1 MKDLET
7 IAFAQKEL
15 DTPFAWG
22 TNDCNTLVLKYLDEV
37 WGNDVLSM
45 IYGKY
50 KTKIGA
56 VKFNKKQKYTF
67 TDGIVEELGAI
78 RLPPKLARTGDILI
92 VHTKGFEMGHICLG
106 TKILS
111 VIEDCKTSI
120 TRIDGFDFFN
130 WALRIN

>member
-15 DTPFAWG
+15 NTPFAWG

-37 WGNDVLSM
+37 WGNNVLGM

-92 VHTKGFEMGHICLG
+92 VHSKGFEMGHICLG
-106 TKILS
+106 SQIVSVLEGSCTTTLKI
-111 VIEDCKTSI
+111 VDFAI
-120 TRIDGFDFFN
+120 FD
-130 WALRIN
+130 WALRIE

>member
-7 IAFAQKEL
+7 IAFVQKEL

-37 WGNDVLSM
+37 WGKDVLSM

-50 KTKIGA
+50 KTKTGA
-56 VKFNKKQKYTF
+56 IKFNAKQKYTF
-67 TDGIVEELGAI
+67 TDGIIEELDAV

-92 VHTKGFEMGHICLG
+92 VHSKGYEMGHICTG
-106 TKILS
+106 TSVLS
-111 VIEDCKTSI
+111 VPEEGKTSMI
-120 TRIDGFDFFN
+120 KIIDFSFYN

>member
-7 IAFAQKEL
+7 IAFVQKEL

-37 WGNDVLSM
+37 WGKDVLSM

-50 KTKIGA
+50 KTKTGA
-56 VKFNKKQKYTF
+56 IKFNAKQKYTF
-67 TDGIVEELGAI
+67 TDGIIEELDAV
-78 RLPPKLARTGDILI
+78 RLPPKLARTGDI
-92 VHTKGFEMGHICLG
+92 TG
-106 TKILS
+106 TSVLS
-111 VIEDCKTSI
+111 VPEEGKTSMVKI
-120 TRIDGFDFFN
+120 IDFSFYN

>member
-37 WGNDVLSM
+37 WGNDVQSM

-50 KTKIGA
+50 KTKI
-56 VKFNKKQKYTF
+56 
-67 TDGIVEELGAI
+67 GAI

-111 VIEDCKTSI
+111 VIEDSKTSI

-130 WALRIN
+130 WALRVN